1 MKKNPYVSRLS
12 SNTVFNTKIWEV
24 ENKVLNVSG
33 LVTNT
38 DFNTKTKKLRK
49 ILDGAKYITTSKF
62 NNNLGEIFDERLKE
76 TQLATTNG
84 LKIAKQIATKNV
96 KKGLKTYDLGPFI
109 GKSYFSDYG

>member
-24 ENKVLNVSG
+24 ENKVLNISG

-62 NNNLGEIFDERLKE
+62 NNYLGEIFDERLKE
-76 TQLATTNG
+76 TQLATNNG

-96 KKGLKTYDLGPFI
+96 KKGLKTYDLVPFI

>member
-24 ENKVLNVSG
+24 ENKVLNISG
-33 LVTNT
+33 LV
-38 DFNTKTKKLRK
+38 KKLRK

-62 NNNLGEIFDERLKE
+62 NNYLGEIFDERLKE
-76 TQLATTNG
+76 TQLATNNG